1 MTRRAAMLFAG
12 LSLLAWR
19 TRDLQRSAA
28 IKAVF
33 QAFALAMAGLA
44 VVGGVEYFR
53 GGVGLGILLAII
65 AEVFFAV
72 AFFRL
77 ATAQS

>member
-1 MTRRAAMLFAG
+1 MLFAG

-44 VVGGVEYFR
+44 VVGGV
-53 GGVGLGILLAII
+53 GLGILLAII